1 LECFFEAGTILMW
14 KTWSLRTRLC
24 IFLCAMFLTALIA
37 GLVLLRVFAAEQLA
51 DENEP
56 AGRSSILIAG
66 ALNKALA
73 AASNPEATL
82 AAFVGELN
90 TPGTDSIK
98 FRASPQS
105 GPDNPATVRTRRVPA
120 WFVHVLALPDPA
132 RHTPIMIRGERVG
145 ELVFETDMATDIYE
159 KWIGFVAIV
168 TAGAALTFFTLVIT
182 YLTVDAALRPLRD
195 LGNGL
200 VRLRDGQYSEKIPCS
215 GPPEIA
221 ESCEAANDLAT
232 TLTQLNRE
240 NRSLLRKMVSIQD
253 EERRD
258 IARELHDELGPL
270 LFAIRANVIAMVDS
284 GAADQS
290 DLDSPAQK
298 ALQSVEALQ
307 STNRR
312 ILDRLRPMHIEELGL
327 QSSIQK
333 LLRGIR
339 SQVPA
344 IDVAFEIDPGLDA
357 IDAVVSQT
365 VYRVLQEG
373 ITNVLRH
380 AQATEMRLRA
390 SLSDGKVVVE
400 IYDNGVGMPANVVMG
415 RGLTGMRE
423 RVRALGGT
431 FELSGSDGRTC
442 VRCSLPFAPA
452 ELETG

>member
-1 LECFFEAGTILMW
+1 MW

-37 GLVLLRVFAAEQLA
+37 GLVLLRVFAFEQLA

-56 AGRSSILIAG
+56 AGSSSILIAG

-73 AASNPEATL
+73 ASSNPEATL
-82 AAFVGELN
+82 AAFVDELN
-90 TPGTDSIK
+90 TSGTDSIK

-105 GPDNPATVRTRRVPA
+105 RPDDPAAARTRRVPA
-120 WFVHVLALPDPA
+120 WFVQVLALPDPA

-145 ELVFETDMATDIYE
+145 DLAFEPDMAVDIYE
-159 KWIGFVAIV
+159 KWIGFLAIV
-168 TAGAALTFFTLVIT
+168 ASGAALTLITLAIT
-182 YLTVDAALRPLRD
+182 YLTVDAALKPLRD
-195 LGNGL
+195 LGAGL
-200 VRLRDGQYSEKIPCS
+200 ARLRDGYYSGRIPCS

-221 ESCEAANDLAT
+221 ESCEAANQLAA
-232 TLTQLNRE
+232 TLTRLDRE

-270 LFAIRANVIAMVDS
+270 LFAIRANVITMVDS
-284 GAADQS
+284 GSASQD
-290 DLDSPAQK
+290 DLDSPPQK

-307 STNRR
+307 LTNRR

-333 LLRGIR
+333 LLRGVR

-344 IDVAFEIDPGLDA
+344 IDVTFEIDPALDA
-357 IDAVVSQT
+357 ADAVVAQT
-365 VYRVLQEG
+365 VYRVMQEG
-373 ITNVLRH
+373 ITNVMRH
-380 AQATEMRLRA
+380 AQATEMRLKA
-390 SLSDGKVVVE
+390 TTADGKVLVE
-400 IYDNGVGMPANVVMG
+400 ISDDGVGMPADVVMG

-431 FELSGSDGRTC
+431 FELTRGDGQTR
-442 VRCSLPFAPA
+442 VRCSLPFAPE

>member
-1 LECFFEAGTILMW
+1 MW
-14 KTWSLRTRLC
+14 KTFSLRTRLC
-24 IFLCAMFLTALIA
+24 IFLCTMFLAVLIA

-73 AASNPEATL
+73 ASSNPEATL
-82 AAFVGELN
+82 AAFVDGLN
-90 TPGTDSIK
+90 TSGTDSFK

-105 GPDNPATVRTRRVPA
+105 RPDNPAAGKTRRVPA

-132 RHTPIMIRGERVG
+132 RHTPIVIRGERVG
-145 ELVFETDMATDIYE
+145 ELVFEPDMAADIYE
-159 KWIGFVAIV
+159 KWIGFLAIV
-168 TAGAALTFFTLVIT
+168 AAGVALTFFTLAIT

-195 LGNGL
+195 LGSGL
-200 VRLRDGQYSEKIPCS
+200 ARLRDGHYAGKIPCS

-221 ESCEAANDLAT
+221 ESCEAANELAA
-232 TLTQLNRE
+232 TLTQLDRE

-270 LFAIRANVIAMVDS
+270 LFAIRANVIAMVDN
-284 GAADQS
+284 GAAGQDGF
-290 DLDSPAQK
+290 DSPAQK

-307 STNRR
+307 LTNRR
-312 ILDRLRPMHIEELGL
+312 ILDRLRPMHIEEFGL

-333 LLRGIR
+333 LLRGVR

-344 IDVAFEIDPGLDA
+344 IEVAFEIDPALDA

-380 AQATEMRLRA
+380 AQATEMSLKARL
-390 SLSDGKVVVE
+390 SNGQVVVE
-400 IYDNGVGMPANVVMG
+400 ISDNGIGMPANVVMG

-431 FELSGSDGRTC
+431 LELFRSDGRTC

-452 ELETG
+452 ELQTS

>member
-1 LECFFEAGTILMW
+1 
-14 KTWSLRTRLC
+14 
-24 IFLCAMFLTALIA
+24 MFLTALIA

-73 AASNPEATL
+73 ASSNPEAML
-82 AAFVGELN
+82 AAFVDELN
-90 TPGTDSIK
+90 TSGTDSIK
-98 FRASPQS
+98 FRPSPQPRPDIPAS
-105 GPDNPATVRTRRVPA
+105 GGTHRVPA
-120 WFVHVLALPDPA
+120 WFVHALSLPDPA
-132 RHTPIMIRGERVG
+132 RHTPVMIRGERVG
-145 ELVFETDMATDIYE
+145 ELVFEPDMAADIYE
-159 KWIGFVAIV
+159 KWIGFLAIV
-168 TAGAALTFFTLVIT
+168 AAGVALTFFTLAIT

-195 LGNGL
+195 LANGL
-200 VRLRDGQYSEKIPCS
+200 ARLRDGQYSGKIPRS

-221 ESCEAANDLAT
+221 ESCEAANELAA
-232 TLTQLNRE
+232 TLTRLHRE

-258 IARELHDELGPL
+258 IARELHDELGAL

-290 DLDSPAQK
+290 DFDSPAQK

-333 LLRGIR
+333 LLRGVR
-339 SQVPA
+339 TQAPA
-344 IDVAFEIDPGLDA
+344 IDVTFEIDPVLNA
-357 IDAVVSQT
+357 ADAVVSQT
-365 VYRVLQEG
+365 VYRVMQEG

-380 AQATEMRLRA
+380 AQATRMRLNA
-390 SLSDGKVVVE
+390 SVLNGKVVVD
-400 IYDNGVGMPANVVMG
+400 ISDNGVGMPANVAMG

-431 FELSGSDGRTC
+431 FELSRSDGLTF

-452 ELETG
+452 ELETS